1 MDRRSLVPALL
12 ALALLAGCGDG
23 EDTQPSTVTETVSA
37 STGDETSST
46 TDSTESTES
55 TSTEAEDGAPPSADR
70 TVEKLTGFTS
80 PSGNIGCYIDRRT
93 VRCDIAE
100 RDWEPPAA
108 PDDCELDF
116 GQGIS
121 MEAGAAPAFV
131 CAGDTA
137 LEGGPPLD
145 YGMSIAAGL
154 LRCESEQE
162 GMTCRDIET
171 GRGFTLSK
179 ERYELF

>member
-1 MDRRSLVPALL
+1 VPALL
-12 ALALLAGCGDG
+12 ALALLAGCGD
-23 EDTQPSTVTETVSA
+23 EESTQPSTVTETVSA
-37 STGDETSST
+37 STATEASAT
-46 TDSTESTES
+46 TDSTESTEG
-55 TSTEAEDGAPPSADR
+55 TDSTEGEDGAAPPADR
-70 TVEKLTGFTS
+70 TVKELTGFTS
-80 PSGNIGCYIDRRT
+80 PSGNIGCYIDRGT

-100 RDWEPPAA
+100 RDWEPPEA
-108 PDDCELDF
+108 PADCELDY

-121 MEAGAAPAFV
+121 MDAGGAPAFV

-145 YGMSIAAGL
+145 YGESIAAGL
-154 LRCESEQE
+154 LRCESEQS

-171 GRGFTLSK
+171 GRGFTLSQ

>member
-1 MDRRSLVPALL
+1 VDRSSLVPALL
-12 ALALLAGCGDG
+12 ALALLAGCGDDEG
-23 EDTQPSTVTETVSA
+23 TQPSTVTETVSA
-37 STGDETSST
+37 STSTEASST
-46 TDSTESTES
+46 TDSTEDTS
-55 TSTEAEDGAPPSADR
+55 TSDTEDGAPPPADR
-70 TVEKLTGFTS
+70 TVKELTGFTS
-80 PSGNIGCYIDRRT
+80 PSGNIGCYIDRGT

-121 MEAGAAPAFV
+121 MEAGGAPAFV

-145 YGMSIAAGL
+145 YGMSIASGL
-154 LRCESEQE
+154 LRCESEE
-162 GMTCRDIET
+162 AGMTCRDIET